1 MSKTKQKILDA
12 SRKLFNEK
20 GVSPITLRDIAEKV
34 GISIGNLAYHYKNK
48 DYIILE
54 LFENMEEEKT
64 AILSGVQQIPS
75 FVNIDRQVA
84 PLLDISKKY
93 RFFFLDSVQILRNY
107 PLIAEKH
114 KAYINDSIKYVKA
127 VLDYSVGSG
136 NMKPEEE
143 EGLYWRLATTAWM
156 NLYFWPAHMAIR
168 GKQDPTMS
176 EVKNMMWDVIMYY
189 GFYFICIMGI
199 IGWIGYFHPYNR

>member
-1 MSKTKQKILDA
+1 MPQENLS
-12 SRKLFNEK
+12 FEK

-34 GISIGNLAYHYKNK
+34 GISISNLAYHYKNK

-93 RFFFLDSVQILRNY
+93 RFFFLTLFRY
-107 PLIAEKH
+107 
-114 KAYINDSIKYVKA
+114 
-127 VLDYSVGSG
+127 
-136 NMKPEEE
+136 
-143 EGLYWRLATTAWM
+143 
-156 NLYFWPAHMAIR
+156 
-168 GKQDPTMS
+168 
-176 EVKNMMWDVIMYY
+176 
-189 GFYFICIMGI
+189 
-199 IGWIGYFHPYNR
+199 